1 MARNPVTKRKQ
12 FNLDVHV
19 LNALETLVRDNG
31 DSFDQVADVAF
42 RDLLKKLGR
51 PVSLRE
57 ALQAAS
63 ARNLPANDR
72 EPKRSRKKA

>member
-1 MARNPVTKRKQ
+1 MMAKTPATKRKQ
-12 FNLDVHV
+12 FNLDANVV
-19 LNALETLVRDNG
+19 NALEALARDNG
-31 DSFDQVADVAF
+31 DSLDQLADFAF

-57 ALQAAS
+57 ALQVS
-63 ARNLPANDR
+63 ARALPANDR

>member
-1 MARNPVTKRKQ
+1 MAKTPTNKRKQ
-12 FNLDVHV
+12 FNLDANV
-19 LNALETLVRDNG
+19 LNALEAFARDNG
-31 DSFDQVADVAF
+31 DSLDQLADLAF

-57 ALQAAS
+57 ALQLS
-63 ARNLPANDR
+63 ARTLSANDR